1 MQKLAF
7 VLFFVLW
14 ASVGRSQTDP
24 EQKPPVKNADSN
36 AVKVKDSTSI
46 TTEKEV
52 RKESLLG
59 KLTKGDN
66 NDKKA
71 KIQDYLIISHKND
84 TTFVDT
90 TLTIQKEYKFNYL
103 RRDNFG
109 LMPFSNLGQTYNSL
123 TYNFENSNLL
133 PSFGARARHFNY
145 MEIEDINYY
154 RVPTP
159 LTELFYKT
167 AFEQGQLAD
176 SFFTINTSPQFNFS
190 IAYKGMRSLG
200 QYQHILTSTGNFRV
214 TTNYTTKN
222 KRYYMRGHIVMQDLL
237 NQENGGLQDDDIE
250 NFESGD
256 PDFLDRA
263 IFDPNFENAE
273 SILKGKRFHLDHGY
287 NILNKV
293 VKKALPKTLT
303 DSTSTYKLSLHHIIS
318 FEDKSF
324 QFDQTRQN
332 SIFGDAFR
340 SSNLRDRTT
349 LEKLYNQFELS
360 YLNNELGDFSINVS
374 NTHYNYGYN
383 KLVVLNEGTITN
395 RLKGNMY
402 AAGGKYR
409 KFYKGF
415 NIQGEAGVNLVGDFT
430 GNYIIGEASYN
441 ITDDIF
447 GKVKINHSSKAPNF
461 NTLLYQSNYQNFN
474 WQNGF
479 NNIETQ
485 QLAFQIKYKQ
495 LVDLTVDYSTISD
508 YVYFKQD
515 ETSQVPQAIKAFQND
530 GTINYLRVKL
540 ENEIKVGKFALN
552 NTILYQ
558 NVQDDNNVLNV
569 PELTTR
575 NTFYFSSVLFK
586 RAMFLQTG
594 VTLNYFTKYYMNG
607 YNPVLAEFFV
617 QNDKEFGEF
626 PRLDFFI
633 NAKIRQTRIY
643 LKAEHF
649 NSAFTGYN
657 YYSAPN
663 YPYRDFT
670 IRFGLVWD
678 FFM

>member
-7 VLFFVLW
+7 VLCFVLCS
-14 ASVGRSQTDP
+14 AVVFGQTDP
-24 EQKPPVKNADSN
+24 EEKPPVKDSDST
-36 AVKVKDSTSI
+36 AVKVKDSASI
-46 TTEKEV
+46 VAQKKE

-59 KLTKGDN
+59 KLTKGD
-66 NDKKA
+66 DKEKKA
-71 KIQDYLIISHKND
+71 KIQDYLIVSHKSD

-123 TYNFENSNLL
+123 TYNFQNTDLL
-133 PSFGARARHFNY
+133 PRFGARARHFNY
-145 MEIEDINYY
+145 MEIEDIYYY

-176 SFFTINTSPQFNFS
+176 SFFTVNTSPRFNFS

-222 KRYYMRGHIVMQDLL
+222 NRYHMRGHIVMQDLL

-250 NFESGD
+250 NFESGAE
-256 PDFLDRA
+256 DFLDRA

-273 SILKGKRFHLDHGY
+273 SILKGKRFHLDHRY
-287 NILNKV
+287 NIFNKV
-293 VKKALPKTLT
+293 VKKALPKTLN
-303 DSTSTYKLSLHHIIS
+303 DSTSTYRLTLNHIIS

-324 QFDQTRQN
+324 QFDQTSQN
-332 SIFGDAFR
+332 DIFGDAFR
-340 SSNLRDRTT
+340 SSGLRDRVT
-349 LEKLYNQFELS
+349 LERLYNQFQVN
-360 YLNNELGDFSINVS
+360 YFNNELGDFSINVS

-383 KLVVLNEGTITN
+383 KLVVLGDNTITN
-395 RLKGNMY
+395 RLKGNIY

-409 KFYKGF
+409 KFYRGF
-415 NIQGEAGVNLVGDFT
+415 NIQGEAGINLVGDFT

-447 GKVKINHSSKAPNF
+447 AKASINHSSKAPNF
-461 NTLLYQSNYQNFN
+461 NALLYQSNYQNYN

-479 NNIETQ
+479 NNTETQ
-485 QLAFQIKYKQ
+485 QLAFQIQYKKWAN
-495 LVDLTVDYSTISD
+495 LSVDYSTISD
-508 YVYFKQD
+508 YVYFKQE
-515 ETSQVPQAIKAFQND
+515 ETATAPQSIRAFQNNS
-530 GTINYLRVKL
+530 TINYLRVKL
-540 ENEIKVGKFALN
+540 ENEISIGKFALN

-569 PELTTR
+569 PQLTTR
-575 NTFYFSSVLFK
+575 NTFYFSSHLFQK
-586 RAMFLQTG
+586 AMYLQTG

-607 YNPVLAEFFV
+607 YNPVLAEFYV
-617 QNDKEFGEF
+617 QNDTEFGEF

-633 NAKIRQTRIY
+633 NAQIRQTRIF

-649 NSAFTGYN
+649 NSALTGYN

-670 IRFGLVWD
+670 VRFGLVWN